1 MLSATTHWIGKLE
14 KDDVV
19 TVHRFNAVEQISTK
33 SIYNYIDITLLT
45 EFWSEF

>member
-1 MLSATTHWIGKLE
+1 MLSATAHWIGKLE

-19 TVHRFNAVEQISTK
+19 TVHRFNAVEQISTE

-45 EFWSEF
+45 ELYL